1 MFNLSFF
8 FYFFGGRKGGRLIL
22 CIQCFSLHLRPSRSH
37 LTSRLLSPFPFFSAT
52 TFVSLSFSPTF
63 FFLVRFNRAD
73 VSASSEKKKKLPSHP
88 LPALACCRV
97 CNGPLNFIEILKFN
111 DNASLYFKSPVF
123 LSGCTWLPPA
133 RLHLGS
139 WCVFSGRLE
148 EFYAAALC

>member
-1 MFNLSFF
+1 M
-8 FYFFGGRKGGRLIL
+8 IL
-22 CIQCFSLHLRPSRSH
+22 CIQFFSLHLGPSRSH
-37 LTSRLLSPFPFFSAT
+37 LTSLLLSPFPFFSAT
-52 TFVSLSFSPTF
+52 TFVSLAFSLAFVFCF
-63 FFLVRFNRAD
+63 FFIFFSIEPTLS
-73 VSASSEKKKKLPSHP
+73 VSSKKKKNSAPWP

-111 DNASLYFKSPVF
+111 DDASLYFKSPVF

-133 RLHLGS
+133 RLHSGS